1 MTMSKQEFLQS
12 AGIDTQTVEF
22 WLEQQWLLPEPTP
35 AGPSFSDREIARA
48 RFIVDLKS
56 TFQANDEAIDVI
68 ITWWIRFMGCA
79 MQLHSCAVASRG
91 RVLSHRATGTD
102 KLPQLFAPQDSVLFT
117 ARAVG

>member
-56 TFQANDEAIDVI
+56 TFQVNDEAIDVI
-68 ITWWIRFMGCA
+68 LHLVDQIHGLRYAIA
-79 MQLHSCAVASRG
+79 QLRSGIPRRSAESSRDG
-91 RVLSHRATGTD
+91 NR
-102 KLPQLFAPQDSVLFT
+102 
-117 ARAVG
+117 